1 MKKIIGLNFR
11 IENGISICEFT
22 VPETDI
28 ILVLKESL
36 IVGTHIQSD
45 WKGLVR
51 FDTRKSRVEG
61 KFAHG
66 DAHT

>member
-1 MKKIIGLNFR
+1 MAFSESLNF
-11 IENGISICEFT
+11 NHY

-51 FDTRKSRVEG
+51 FDTRKGRVEG
-61 KFAHG
+61 QFTHG

>member
-1 MKKIIGLNFR
+1 MVFLLANLLY
-11 IENGISICEFT
+11 

-36 IVGTHIQSD
+36 IVGTHIQGD

-66 DAHT
+66 YAHTWNMYINF